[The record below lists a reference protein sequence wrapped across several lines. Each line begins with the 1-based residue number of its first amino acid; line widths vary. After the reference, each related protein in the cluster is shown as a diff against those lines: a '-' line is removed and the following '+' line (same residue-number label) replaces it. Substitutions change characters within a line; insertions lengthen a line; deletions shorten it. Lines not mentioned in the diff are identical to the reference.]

1 MQYADLQVDSRFA
14 ASFRAARGGRITPRP
29 SDSSRAAWRACLFQ
43 FAFLVT
49 DMPVEALHLARGQ
62 FAMTAI
68 FHILWPIL
76 TISLSAFLLV
86 VEVLWVRTNEVV
98 WYRHARFWSKLLVLN
113 FAVGVVSGIPMEF
126 QFGTNWGPFS
136 NYTGEFFGNIL
147 GFEGAMAF
155 MLEAGFVGIMML
167 GWERVPKGVHLFATG
182 MVALGSTLSAF
193 WIMVANSWMQTPA
206 GVEVVDGKLVV
217 TDYVKAIF
225 TPDMPWGVSHMWFA
239 ALETGLVV
247 IAGISAY
254 CLLKRRNPEFFV
266 RSFKVALVCLA
277 FVAPVQIWL
286 GDSSGVDVFATQPAK
301 GAAIEGHWQ
310 TNAPGTGASWSLLAW
325 PDKAKQTNDWSL
337 EIPGLLSVLGTHTLH
352 GQVKGLAD
360 IPVADQPP
368 MIPVLYYAFR
378 VMAGIGFLF
387 MVLAFWTVFAMRK
400 ARGRLDA
407 LLAQR
412 KLLLAWVLAIPLPY
426 IAVECGWI
434 VREVGRQPWV
444 VYGLLRTQQAASN
457 IPATAI
463 TGSMIMFATFYA
475 ILITS
480 FFVFARRWLKKG
492 PDLTLMPPAEITPRN
507 ASHASIEY

>member
-1 MQYADLQVDSRFA
+1 MS
-14 ASFRAARGGRITPRP
+14 
-29 SDSSRAAWRACLFQ
+29 
-43 FAFLVT
+43 
-49 DMPVEALHLARGQ
+49 VEALDLARGQ

-86 VEVLWVRTNEVV
+86 VEILWVKTSDVV
-98 WYRHARFWSKLLVLN
+98 WYRHARFWSKLLLLN

-136 NYTGEFFGNIL
+136 EYTGQFFGNIL

-167 GWERVPKGVHLFATG
+167 GWERVPKGVHLFATA
-182 MVALGSTLSAF
+182 MVALGSSLSAF
-193 WIMVANSWMQTPA
+193 WIMVANSWLQTPS
-206 GVEVVDGKLVV
+206 GVAEVNGKLVV

-225 TPDMPWGVSHMWFA
+225 SPDMPWGTSHMWFA

-247 IAGISAY
+247 VAGISAY
-254 CLLKRRNPEFFV
+254 YLLKRRDPAFFV
-266 RSFKVALVCLA
+266 RSFKLALLLLA

-301 GAAIEGHWQ
+301 GAAIEGHWE

-325 PDKAKQTNDWSL
+325 PDAAQQRNDWSL
-337 EIPGLLSVLGTHTLH
+337 EVPGLLSLLGTHSLH
-352 GQVKGLAD
+352 GQIKGLRD
-360 IPVADQPP
+360 IPVAEQPP
-368 MIPVLYYAFR
+368 MIPLLYYGFR
-378 VMAGIGFLF
+378 VMAGVGFLF
-387 MVLAFWTVFAMRK
+387 MVLAFWTLYALRK
-400 ARGRLDA
+400 SRGRLEA
-407 LLAQR
+407 LLARR

-434 VREVGRQPWV
+434 VREVGRQPWL
-444 VYGLLRTQQAASN
+444 VYGLLRTSQSASA
-457 IPATAI
+457 IPAGAI
-463 TGSMIMFATFYA
+463 SGSMIMFAAFYV

-480 FFVFARRWLKKG
+480 FFVFARRWLRRG
-492 PDLTLMPPAEITPRN
+492 PDLGLMPPAEPARQS
-507 ASHASIEY
+507 AAHAVDY

>member
-1 MQYADLQVDSRFA
+1 MSL
-14 ASFRAARGGRITPRP
+14 
-29 SDSSRAAWRACLFQ
+29 
-43 FAFLVT
+43 
-49 DMPVEALHLARGQ
+49 EALNLARGQ

-86 VEVLWVRTNEVV
+86 VETLWVKTSNVV
-98 WYRHARFWSKLLVLN
+98 WYRHARFWSKLLILN

-136 NYTGEFFGNIL
+136 QYTGQFFGNIL

-167 GWERVPKGVHLFATG
+167 GWGRVPKGVHLFATA
-182 MVALGSTLSAF
+182 MVALGSSISAF
-193 WIMVANSWMQTPA
+193 WIMVANSWLQTPR
-206 GVEVVDGKLVV
+206 GVALVDGKLVV

-225 TPDMPWGVSHMWFA
+225 NPDMAWGVSHMWFA

-254 CLLKRRNPEFFV
+254 YLLKRRNPEFFV
-266 RSFKVALVCLA
+266 RSFKLALLLLA

-286 GDSSGVDVFATQPAK
+286 GDSSGVDVFETQPAK
-301 GAAIEGHWQ
+301 GAAIEGHWE
-310 TNAPGTGASWSLLAW
+310 TNAPGTGASWSLIAW
-325 PDKAKQTNDWSL
+325 PDAAKQGNDWSL
-337 EIPGLLSVLGTHTLH
+337 EVPGMLSILGTHSLH
-352 GQVKGLAD
+352 GKVTGMRD

-368 MIPVLYYAFR
+368 MLPLLYYAFR
-378 VMAGIGFLF
+378 AMAGIGFLF
-387 MVLAFWTVFAMRK
+387 MVLAFWTLYALNK
-400 ARGRLDA
+400 ARGHLDK

-444 VYGLLRTQQAASN
+444 VYGLLRTDHAASA
-457 IPATAI
+457 IPAGAI
-463 TGSMIMFATFYA
+463 TGSMIMFATFFVV
-475 ILITS
+475 LISS
-480 FFVFARRWLKKG
+480 FFVFARRWLRRG
-492 PDLTLMPPAEITPRN
+492 PDLTLMPPVEVAHQAVPHTVD
-507 ASHASIEY
+507 Y

>member
-1 MQYADLQVDSRFA
+1 MS
-14 ASFRAARGGRITPRP
+14 
-29 SDSSRAAWRACLFQ
+29 
-43 FAFLVT
+43 
-49 DMPVEALHLARGQ
+49 VEALNLARGQ

-86 VEVLWVRTNEVV
+86 VETLWVKTSDVV
-98 WYRHARFWSKLLVLN
+98 WYRHARFWSKLLILN

-136 NYTGEFFGNIL
+136 QYTGQFFGNIL

-167 GWERVPKGVHLFATG
+167 GWDRVPKGVHLFATG
-182 MVALGSTLSAF
+182 MVALGSSISAF
-193 WIMVANSWMQTPA
+193 WIMVANSWLQTPT
-206 GVEVVDGKLVV
+206 GVALVDGKLMV

-225 TPDMPWGVSHMWFA
+225 NPDMAWGVSHMWFA

-254 CLLKRRNPEFFV
+254 YLLKRRNPEFFV
-266 RSFKVALVCLA
+266 RSFKLALLILA

-286 GDSSGVDVFATQPAK
+286 GDSSGVDVFETQPAK
-301 GAAIEGHWQ
+301 GAAIEGHWE

-325 PDKAKQTNDWSL
+325 PNAAKQDNDWSL
-337 EIPGLLSVLGTHTLH
+337 EVPGMLSILGTHSLH
-352 GQVKGLAD
+352 GKVTGMRD
-360 IPVADQPP
+360 IPRADQPP
-368 MIPVLYYAFR
+368 MLPLLYYAFR
-378 VMAGIGFLF
+378 VMAGVGFLF
-387 MVLAFWTVFAMRK
+387 MLLAFWTLYALRK

-444 VYGLLRTQQAASN
+444 VYGLLRTDHAASA
-457 IPATAI
+457 IPAGAI
-463 TGSMIMFATFYA
+463 TGSMIMFLTFFVG
-475 ILITS
+475 LITS
-480 FFVFARRWLKKG
+480 FFVFARRWLRRG
-492 PDLTLMPPAEITPRN
+492 PDLSLMPPVEPARHT
-507 ASHASIEY
+507 ASHAVDY